1 MSRNL
6 TIVQK
11 ISKVLGILSKIGFI
25 MSIVGLVCCIVGLV
39 LSVVGGLSMEFA
51 QKFVKAELENNI
63 TMKQVTGYCLSGLVV
78 CIVSV
83 IVTKAH
89 KDYFEMEQKVGTP
102 FTAEGAKSFR
112 TLGIMNIVAPLI
124 NVVAVAIVNSIFKI
138 RFEYTVD
145 GSMGVGIAMILIS
158 FVLAYGAELESKKVA
173 E

>member
-1 MSRNL
+1 MSKNL

-11 ISKVLGILSKIGFI
+11 ISKVLGILSKIGYI

-39 LSVVGGLSMEFA
+39 LSVVGGISTQFA
-51 QKFVKAELENNI
+51 QKFDI
-63 TMKQVTGYCLSGLVV
+63 TMKQVIGYCLAGLVI

-83 IVTKAH
+83 VVTKAH

-112 TLGIMNIVAPLI
+112 TLGIMNIVAPLVCI
-124 NVVAVAIVNSIFKI
+124 IAVAIIRSVFKI
-138 RFEYTVD
+138 NFDYSAD
-145 GSMGVGIAMILIS
+145 GSFGTGIAMILLS
-158 FVLAYGAELESKKVA
+158 FVLAYGAELEEKKVS

>member
-25 MSIVGLVCCIVGLV
+25 MSIVGLVFCIVGLV

-51 QKFVKAELENNI
+51 QKIVKAELESDI
-63 TMKQVTGYCLSGLVV
+63 TMKQVTGYCLAGLVI

-83 IVTKAH
+83 VVTKAH

-112 TLGIMNIVAPLI
+112 TLGIMNIAAPLI
-124 NVVAVAIVNSIFKI
+124 CIVAVAIIRSIFKI
-138 RFEYTVD
+138 NFDYSAD
-145 GSMGVGIAMILIS
+145 GSFGTGIAMILLS
-158 FVLAYGAELESKKVA
+158 FVLAYGAELEEKKVA
-173 E
+173 K